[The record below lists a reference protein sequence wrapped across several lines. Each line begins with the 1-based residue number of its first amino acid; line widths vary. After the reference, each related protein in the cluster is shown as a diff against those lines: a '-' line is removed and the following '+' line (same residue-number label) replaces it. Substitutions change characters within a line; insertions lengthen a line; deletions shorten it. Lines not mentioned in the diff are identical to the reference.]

1 MRPAQILAARERSPV
16 AYVPVGPLEWHG
28 PHLPLGTDG
37 FHAEAVALRVA
48 AQIEGV
54 VFPVLFSGTETL
66 RDGVGFRS
74 GNSLRDLGFAG
85 TERIVGMD
93 FPAHPL
99 KSFYY
104 DEGIFSVY
112 VRETIQLLKS
122 HGYRLIV
129 IVIVNGHG
137 ASNHISA
144 LRRIAAETSEPGR
157 VHVLYQFAFEEG
169 ASAEHAARV
178 ETSIM
183 LAIHPDTVDIG
194 ALPPKGEALPY
205 SRYGIVDGP
214 AFEGRPTADFT
225 LPAEADP
232 RDASPELGER
242 VLRAT
247 VDRISA
253 AVRDAL
259 RLLPPIEL

>member
-1 MRPAQILAARERSPV
+1 MDAL
-16 AYVPVGPLEWHG
+16 
-28 PHLPLGTDG
+28 
-37 FHAEAVALRVA
+37 HAEAIALGVA
-48 AQIEGV
+48 AQVGGV
-54 VFPVLFSGTETL
+54 VFPALFSGTETL
-66 RDGVGFRS
+66 RNGVGFRS
-74 GNSLRDLGFAG
+74 GDSLRSLGFAG

-93 FPAHPL
+93 FPAHSL

-104 DEGIFSVY
+104 DEGMFGVY
-112 VRETIQLLKS
+112 IRETIHLLKS

-129 IVIVNGHG
+129 IVNGHG
-137 ASNHISA
+137 ASNHIHA
-144 LRRIAAETSEPGR
+144 LRRVAAETSEPGR

-183 LAIHPDTVDIG
+183 LVIHPETVDIG

-205 SRYGIVDGP
+205 AQYGIVDGP

-225 LPAEADP
+225 LPSEADP

-259 RLLPPIEL
+259 RLLPTIES